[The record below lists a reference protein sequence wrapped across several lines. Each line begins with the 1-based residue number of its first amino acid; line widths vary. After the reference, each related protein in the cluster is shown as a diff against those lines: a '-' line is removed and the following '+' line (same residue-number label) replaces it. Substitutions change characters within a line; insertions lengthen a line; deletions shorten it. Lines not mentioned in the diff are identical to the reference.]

1 MINLPF
7 QLTTVERKVITSFNF
22 NFLPISIL
30 SSTGRY
36 GGREW
41 SFGFGYG
48 AGWCALLFL
57 FMGAVLLVCDRDSEE
72 IFYKERDPEA
82 AGDQEDDD
90 EEDEEDEEDE

>member
-1 MINLPF
+1 MLLF
-7 QLTTVERKVITSFNF
+7 QLTTTCKITSFNF
-22 NFLPISIL
+22 NYLPIIL

-82 AGDQEDDD
+82 AGEEDDD